1 MKIKREQMTCSF
13 ISIYSV
19 ADGLNKA
26 SFVWSCLAVISLQL
40 WSGVMYRSKFPSV
53 TSPYVPVWTSMSF
66 FCQVLFACSDSQ
78 CSKKNMTCF
87 SSAHSSNMKSC
98 PDSFLAKKKTY
109 QKKNLPFSFTLDLIW
124 LTSFQNFCIQMLRMR
139 KRKKQN
145 MRRVTYTRGTFRAQ
159 E

>member
-1 MKIKREQMTCSF
+1 MQ
-13 ISIYSV
+13 
-19 ADGLNKA
+19 
-26 SFVWSCLAVISLQL
+26 Q
-40 WSGVMYRSKFPSV
+40 
-53 TSPYVPVWTSMSF
+53 
-66 FCQVLFACSDSQ
+66 
-78 CSKKNMTCF
+78 KNMTCF